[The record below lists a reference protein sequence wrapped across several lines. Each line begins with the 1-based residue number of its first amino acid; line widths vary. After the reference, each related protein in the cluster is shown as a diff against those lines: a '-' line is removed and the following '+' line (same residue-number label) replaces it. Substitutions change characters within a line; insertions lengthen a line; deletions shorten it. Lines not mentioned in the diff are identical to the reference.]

1 MRKDLAVHTAMEVG
15 KELDGSVTRA
25 SKHKL
30 SLSEMAYQ
38 AAVCVELTVVALVSG
53 KLLPEWPLSIA
64 TAATGRIPDLP
75 LQLLSPPPWASLLT
89 DSPTRC
95 SCLLDLSLSPHP
107 SASAFVSQ
115 CLLDGSI
122 NRPVPQKQTQFALFR
137 YESSLISIPSIP
149 AKKTTRLQKSKNL
162 SQHLSPPTT
171 G

>member
-1 MRKDLAVHTAMEVG
+1 MSYLSCQGGLKRRMRKDLAVHTAMEVG
-15 KELDGSVTRA
+15 KELDGSVIRA

-64 TAATGRIPDLP
+64 TAATGGIPDLP
-75 LQLLSPPPWASLLT
+75 LQLLSPPPWTSLLT

-107 SASAFVSQ
+107 SASACVSVFAGWLNHQ
-115 CLLDGSI
+115 TCSTETNTICL
-122 NRPVPQKQTQFALFR
+122 V
-137 YESSLISIPSIP
+137 
-149 AKKTTRLQKSKNL
+149 
-162 SQHLSPPTT
+162 
-171 G
+171 

>member
-1 MRKDLAVHTAMEVG
+1 MSYLSCQVALKRGMRKDLAVHTVVEVG

-38 AAVCVELTVVALVSG
+38 AAVCVELTVVALISG

-64 TAATGRIPDLP
+64 TAATGEIPDLP

-95 SCLLDLSLSPHP
+95 SCLLDLSLSLSLHP
-107 SASAFVSQ
+107 SASAFLSQ
-115 CLLDGSI
+115 YLLDGSI
-122 NRPVPQKQTQFALFR
+122 NGPVPQKQTQFALFR
-137 YESSLISIPSIP
+137 YESSLISIPSIYC
-149 AKKTTRLQKSKNL
+149 
-162 SQHLSPPTT
+162 
-171 G
+171 